1 MEQKNEINI
10 YLDESSIDN
19 PKNPYMVIGGLFVDR
34 NKIEEIKKEI
44 SDIKKRHNYLGEIKW
59 VKTDNKKIDFLKE
72 LTDYLIQLKSDD
84 LQFHCIVVK
93 KDCVNY
99 TKYHKDD
106 KELAFY
112 KFMYMLVSHRI
123 KNNFGYYI
131 FPDFKPNKLKERIK
145 NLNDYLNKFIYF
157 NRSDSLIKHI
167 QSYDSRENIFIQIAD
182 FFSGAVGYHW
192 NDFEKKPDSAKE
204 IISSHIASRIG
215 KRGLDINSFPS
226 EQKFNIW
233 NINLE

>member
-1 MEQKNEINI
+1 MSQKCQINI

-19 PKNPYMVIGGLFVDR
+19 PQNPYMVIGGLFVRRD
-34 NKIEEIKKEI
+34 KVLEIKNEI
-44 SDIKKRHNYLGEIKW
+44 ISIKNKYNYQGEIKW
-59 VKTDNKKIDFLKE
+59 VKTDSKKSDFLKDVI
-72 LTDYLIQLKSDD
+72 DYLIQIKSDY

-93 KDCVNY
+93 KDSIDY

-112 KFMYMLVSHRI
+112 KFMYILVSHRI
-123 KNNFGYYI
+123 KNNADYYI
-131 FPDFKPNKLKERIK
+131 FPDFKPNKVKERIK
-145 NLNDYLNKFIYF
+145 ILNDYLNNFIYF
-157 NRSDSLIKHI
+157 NKSGSSVKHI
-167 QSYDSRENIFIQIAD
+167 QSYDSKENIFIQIAD

-192 NDFEKKPDSAKE
+192 NDFQKKPESAKE
-204 IISSHIASRIG
+204 IISSHIADRIG
-215 KRGLDINSFPS
+215 KRGLGINSFPS